1 MDDPESVLDF
11 WLGELDPED
20 WYSGEP
26 ELDEEIRERFGDL
39 WQAAHD
45 GGLEHWVDGPAG
57 TLAYLIVT
65 DQFPRNLF
73 RGQDKAFSTDPKARA
88 AARRALDQGWDMAVP
103 VPERQFMYL
112 PFEHSEDI
120 EDQDLSVTLFSDRLQ
135 DPESLLHARA
145 HQSIIARFGRFP
157 FRNAALSR
165 EMTREETEFMQQGS
179 YLAEVERLRGKP
191 SLRVV
196 EE

>member
-45 GGLEHWVDGPAG
+45 GGLDHWVDGAAG

-73 RGQDKAFSTDPKARA
+73 RGQDKAFATDPKARA
-88 AARRALDQGWDMAVP
+88 AARRALDEGWDMAVP

-112 PFEHSEDI
+112 PFEHSEEI
-120 EDQDLSVTLFSDRLQ
+120 EDQDLSVTLFADRIE

-157 FRNAALSR
+157 FRNTALSR
-165 EMTREETEFMQQGS
+165 ETSSEEAEFMQQGA
-179 YLAEVERLRGKP
+179 YLAEVERLRGTP

-196 EE
+196 DK